1 MRIGEGQIEA
11 LAITGIPSHAG
22 DAVSG
27 IGDPQILIDF
37 KV

>member
-1 MRIGEGQIEA
+1 MRIGDDQIEA

-27 IGDPQILIDF
+27 FWGPANIN
-37 KV
+37 